1 MNGFPST
8 SSSTASSSLQNSN
21 YNGGVT
27 AFHTLGQPTQ
37 MLGFPSVTQVGMKSV
52 SESQLEGLET
62 VFTTQ
67 SVKLSV
73 DSTSSIKNGK
83 KAKKP
88 SGIPWSATD
97 QMFDITYEVGKFSWL
112 I

>member
-1 MNGFPST
+1 
-8 SSSTASSSLQNSN
+8 
-21 YNGGVT
+21 
-27 AFHTLGQPTQ
+27 
-37 MLGFPSVTQVGMKSV
+37 MLGFPSVTQVRMKSV
-52 SESQLEGLET
+52 SEIQLEGLET

-88 SGIPWSATD
+88 SGIPHG
-97 QMFDITYEVGKFSWL
+97 VLL
-112 I
+112 IKCLTLPTRLVSFHG

>member
-1 MNGFPST
+1 
-8 SSSTASSSLQNSN
+8 
-21 YNGGVT
+21 
-27 AFHTLGQPTQ
+27 

-52 SESQLEGLET
+52 SEIQLEGLET

-67 SVKLSV
+67 SVKLSI
-73 DSTSSIKNGK
+73 DSTSSIKNEK
-83 KAKKP
+83 KAKKPKP

-97 QMFDITYEVGKFSWL
+97 QMFDSTYEVGKFSWL